1 MKQESIYTN
10 YFTGQSGR
18 KLSILVISAALIV
31 ITLSVYMQVG
41 NHPFQIIDDAGY
53 ITENPHVAP
62 GITINNIVW
71 AFSSVHLSNWH
82 PITWL
87 SHMADAQLYGMNPRG
102 HHLTSV
108 AIHTLNTLLLFYL
121 LLRLTSAQWQ
131 SFFVAVLFSTHP
143 LHVESVA
150 WVAERKDV
158 LSMFFMLI
166 TLHLYSEYVMK
177 QKNVHYFLALF
188 FFILGLMAKPMLV
201 TLPIVM
207 LLLDIWPLERYRH
220 KGIHRVHQI
229 SCTVNVLIKEKIPF
243 IFFALLSCFITIY
256 AQHKGGSVSSLAQ
269 IPFHLR
275 IENALIA
282 YITYIGKTFWPHDL
296 AILYPFPSTIP
307 IWQSTISLSVLFFL
321 SVAAIW
327 SVRSYPYVAVGWFW
341 FIITLVPVI
350 GLVQVGTQ
358 SMADRYTYLPLIGI
372 FIIIAW
378 GGSDLT
384 KGMRHRQGILA
395 MLTVTI
401 TFVSATLAW
410 YQLGYWQDN
419 ISLYRHAIKIT
430 TGNNSLVHSS
440 LADALMLRDKE
451 NTNEAI
457 LEYRVALRLN
467 PNNWAAHCNLGIALI
482 DKGAIDEAILEY
494 KEALRIVPNNMDVH
508 YNLGR
513 AFNDKGNFDDA
524 IQHYQKALQINPSH
538 VKSYNSLGVAY
549 SSKGMRDEAIQKY
562 YEALR
567 LDPNFLEAHYNLGL
581 DLTLQGRLDEAI
593 FEFREVLRII
603 PNDVNARKKLEA
615 AIAGR

>member
-1 MKQESIYTN
+1 LKQESIYTN
-10 YFTGQSGR
+10 YFTGQSGK
-18 KLSILVISAALIV
+18 KLSILVITAALIV

-41 NHPFQIIDDAGY
+41 NHPFQIIDDGDY
-53 ITENPHVAP
+53 ITDNPHVEL
-62 GITINNIVW
+62 GITSNNIAW
-71 AFSSVHLSNWH
+71 AFTSIHSSNWH

-108 AIHTLNTLLLFYL
+108 AIHTFNTLLLFYL
-121 LLRLTSAQWQ
+121 LFRLTHAFWQ
-131 SFFVAVLFSTHP
+131 SFFVAVLFSIHP

-166 TLHLYSEYVMK
+166 TLLFYSEYVMK
-177 QKNVHYFLALF
+177 QKNMHYFVSLF

-220 KGIHRVHQI
+220 NGIQSVHQI
-229 SCTVNVLIKEKIPF
+229 SSTVIALIKEKIPF

-256 AQHKGGSVSSLAQ
+256 AQHKGGSVASLAN

-275 IENALIA
+275 IENALVA
-282 YITYIGKTFWPHDL
+282 YIKYIGKTLWPHDL

-307 IWQSTISLSVLFFL
+307 IWQSTISLSILFLL
-321 SVAAIW
+321 SAAAIW
-327 SVRSYPYVAVGWFW
+327 SVRSYPYVAVGLFW

-350 GLVQVGTQ
+350 GLVQVGAQ

-378 GGSDLT
+378 GGSDIS
-384 KGMRHRQGILA
+384 KGMRHRQGILG

-401 TFVSATLAW
+401 TFVLVAITW
-410 YQLGYWQDN
+410 HQLGYWRDN

-430 TGNNSLVHSS
+430 TGNNSLIHSS
-440 LADALMLRDKE
+440 LADALMLRGKE
-451 NTNEAI
+451 NIDEAI
-457 LEYRVALRLN
+457 LEYREALRLN
-467 PNNWAAHCNLGIALI
+467 PYNWLAHCNLGIALI
-482 DKGAIDEAILEY
+482 DKGNIDEAILEY
-494 KEALRIVPNNMDVH
+494 KEALRIVPNNVSVH
-508 YNLGR
+508 YYLGR

-524 IQHYQKALQINPSH
+524 IQQYQKALQINPSH

-549 SSKGMRDEAIQKY
+549 SNKGMLDEAIQKY
-562 YEALR
+562 YEALKV
-567 LDPNFLEAHYNLGL
+567 DPNYVDAHYNLAL
-581 DLTLQGRLDEAI
+581 DLTNRGRLDAAI
-593 FEFREVLRII
+593 YEFREALRIN
-603 PNDVNARKKLEA
+603 PNDVKARKKLEE
-615 AIAGR
+615 AITGR